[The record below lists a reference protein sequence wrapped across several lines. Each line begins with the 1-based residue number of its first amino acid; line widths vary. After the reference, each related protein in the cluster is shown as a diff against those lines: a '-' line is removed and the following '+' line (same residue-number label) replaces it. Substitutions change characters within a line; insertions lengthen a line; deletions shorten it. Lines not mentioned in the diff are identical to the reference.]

1 MEQMSLQ
8 VLYKKTTTGAD
19 QFWSIR
25 TEDNVI
31 ITRWGQVGGKEQE
44 TRDVI
49 KEGKNVGKKNETT
62 PIQQAQAEAQSQW
75 EKKLKKSYV
84 KDLESARAGKVDT
97 IIEGGVNPM
106 LAFPF
111 DKQGHKIVYPCHG
124 NPKLDG
130 TRCIAVIENGICTLW
145 SRTRKPVTSLPHI
158 VTALEQAF
166 PTGKVVLDGEAYAPH
181 LNDDFETL
189 IHLVR
194 QVTPTEGHEQMQ
206 FWVYD
211 LIEEGVPFEAR
222 YEKLR
227 GVLPAV
233 HPLVLVEATVLNS
246 ETEAMDYFA
255 SCQQQGFE
263 GAILRNS
270 GGLYVGKRSPD
281 LIKLKS
287 FADAEFE
294 IVGIEEGRGKL
305 QGHVGAFVCRTETGH
320 EFRAKLKGSLSYLKT
335 LFGQEHL
342 WNGKRLTVMY
352 QNLTQE
358 GVPRFPVGIAIRD
371 YE

>member
-1 MEQMSLQ
+1 MKTLPM
-8 VLYKKTTTGAD
+8 LYKRTATGAD
-19 QFWSIR
+19 QYWVIGV
-25 TEDNVI
+25 EGNVI
-31 ITRWGQVGGKEQE
+31 VTRWGQVGGAEQE
-44 TRDVI
+44 TRDLI
-49 KEGKNVGKKNETT
+49 KSGKNLGKKNETT
-62 PIQQAQAEAQSQW
+62 AEYQAESEAQSQW
-75 EKKLKKSYV
+75 EKKLKKGYV
-84 KDLESARAGKVDT
+84 QDLNDAREGKVDK
-97 IIEGGVNPM
+97 IIEGGVAPM

-111 DKQGHKIVYPCHG
+111 DKQGHKIKYPCHG

-130 TRCIAVIENGICTLW
+130 TRCVAIVEDGVCTLW

-158 VTALEQAF
+158 AKALEGAF
-166 PTGKVVLDGEAYAPH
+166 PTGRVVLDGEAYAPH
-181 LNDDFETL
+181 LNNDFETL

-206 FWVYD
+206 YWVYD
-211 LIEEGVPFEAR
+211 LIEGGMPFEAR
-222 YEKLR
+222 YEKLKAM
-227 GVLPAV
+227 LPVA
-233 HPLVLVEATVLNS
+233 HPLVLVEATVLSS
-246 ETEAMDYFA
+246 EAEAMDYFA

-263 GAILRNS
+263 GAIIRNS

-335 LFGQEHL
+335 LFEQERL
-342 WNGKRLTVMY
+342 WAGKKLTVTY
-352 QNLTQE
+352 QNLTKE
-358 GVPRFPVGIAIRD
+358 GVPRFPVGTAIRD